1 MQNLIGW
8 VIVLGVT
15 AYFITQQFKYAKV
28 TKFRYYLMPVFA
40 LGQFVYTVR
49 IHQIQDLAL
58 LIGIIVFSS
67 AIGYYQTKNFQ
78 FLQKE
83 RVTQSFV
90 VRGDEKIPVMRKVYY
105 SRGGASYLIG
115 WFVIFLVQLVI
126 TFSRQSIATHQ
137 MLAAFL
143 MDVLTSLFVFLQ
155 IGDVSSWWVWELYTF
170 SSLSYYFVLIRRHA
184 AFSDAMKQL

>member
-78 FLQKE
+78 LLQKE

-90 VRGDEKIPVMRKVYY
+90 VRGDEKIPVMRKVNT
-105 SRGGASYLIG
+105 RGAER
-115 WFVIFLVQLVI
+115 VI
-126 TFSRQSIATHQ
+126 
-137 MLAAFL
+137 
-143 MDVLTSLFVFLQ
+143 
-155 IGDVSSWWVWELYTF
+155 
-170 SSLSYYFVLIRRHA
+170 
-184 AFSDAMKQL
+184 